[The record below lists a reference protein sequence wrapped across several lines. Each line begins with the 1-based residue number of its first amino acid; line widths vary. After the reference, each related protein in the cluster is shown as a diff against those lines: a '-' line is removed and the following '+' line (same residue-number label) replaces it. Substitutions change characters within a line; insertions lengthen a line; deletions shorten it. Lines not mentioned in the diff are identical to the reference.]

1 MTIRDFLRLNLS
13 EVQRTV
19 VQARCPILSRE
30 LDHRTFTDNDFV
42 VKVLQGDEEAL
53 WLLYFCLHSSY
64 FVRIIRMRSK
74 HECGEPC
81 NLADFQKLPCKW
93 SEKVLDGLFQT
104 ITRPGGGVL
113 EGWLGNEDMTMSM
126 FEYLGIYLHS
136 TFHVEMLR
144 RNGFVPQEEDALPSA
159 LTTLFSRDARFRSIF
174 LNRWLWGLTEIPML
188 EEAIQPVL
196 PRETLTRWVDE
207 VDEAVLTSP
216 ELAGILQRVKG
227 VEGLRLKS
235 GIPPRAVPRE
245 AR

>member
-1 MTIRDFLRLNLS
+1 MTLRDFLRLNLS
-13 EVQRTV
+13 ELQRTV
-19 VQARCPILSRE
+19 IQARCPVISRE
-30 LDHRTFTDNDFV
+30 LDRRGFSDNDFV

-81 NLADFQKLPCKW
+81 NLAEFQKLPCTW
-93 SEKVLDGLFQT
+93 SERVLDGLFET
-104 ITRPGGGVL
+104 VTKPGAGVL
-113 EGWLGNEDMTMSM
+113 EAWLGNEELSMSVL
-126 FEYLGIYLHS
+126 EYLGIHLHS

-144 RNGFVPQEEDALPSA
+144 RNGFDPQDEEALPAGLKA
-159 LTTLFSRDARFRSIF
+159 LFAKDARFRAIF

-196 PRETLTRWVDE
+196 PRETLIRWVDD
-207 VDEAVLTSP
+207 VDEAVLSSP
-216 ELAGILQRVKG
+216 ELAGILGRVRAA
-227 VEGLRLKS
+227 ETLRKRS
-235 GIPPRAVPRE
+235 GIPPRVVPKD